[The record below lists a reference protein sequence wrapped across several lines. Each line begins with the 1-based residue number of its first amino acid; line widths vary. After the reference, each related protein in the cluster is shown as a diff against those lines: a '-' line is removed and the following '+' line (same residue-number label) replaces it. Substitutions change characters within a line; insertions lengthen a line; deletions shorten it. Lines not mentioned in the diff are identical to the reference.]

1 MYICIGNNNNK
12 TKYSDYNTHIV
23 YATNRLSQFYA
34 PEFTH
39 KISIGWHIWTEFRFD
54 NVSLIN
60 EWIFNTCTHILLY
73 SSSNQTEIFSWQ
85 FSAKGKN
92 PLKK

>member
-1 MYICIGNNNNK
+1 MNAYTDENRPPKKQSVNENEETKAQKRESTKIYIFHMYICIGNNNNK

-39 KISIGWHIWTEFRFD
+39 KISIG
-54 NVSLIN
+54 
-60 EWIFNTCTHILLY
+60 
-73 SSSNQTEIFSWQ
+73 
-85 FSAKGKN
+85 
-92 PLKK
+92 